1 MHDYLKPWTLNA
13 LSQYWVETHIELASI
28 WWKITDWCDGAKCIA
43 ASRITCFSNCILT
56 CWRHSWTRSRF
67 WIAIEVPFWIVLP
80 LRNRVCSWVHTAPTM
95 EEETFQLL
103 TSIRWGDHRE
113 DVRLPL
119 RKVLRMLRTIQE
131 VGRKLDFGVDSS
143 HIFVVS
149 MSMSKSRRTT
159 QLPTGRLQSEG
170 YDSSQFVHQQSG
182 RSNHKYQP
190 EGSCL
195 SVPTTDCRKVLS
207 KWPSWKSRCSS
218 PTLLCSQWVAAP
230 KEVRERVMF
239 LTINQQ
245 VTPVISLALSAP
257 FRWVEYQDSQTPQDG
272 SLLVLLV
279 VEAALGCQGRRHTKG
294 ALCNSELFSNVYCKE
309 GLSPAHATY
318 LWRLHRLVFSPCSWR
333 TLRTIWTYA
342 WSFLWCW

>member
-1 MHDYLKPWTLNA
+1 MTLVSTVAIFSWYRCRCRRVKEPPNCPQEDYNQRGMTV
-13 LSQYWVETHIELASI
+13 LSLFTSKVVAVTTNTS
-28 WWKITDWCDGAKCIA
+28 
-43 ASRITCFSNCILT
+43 
-56 CWRHSWTRSRF
+56 
-67 WIAIEVPFWIVLP
+67 P
-80 LRNRVCSWVHTAPTM
+80 RVAVSLSPPPT
-95 EEETFQLL
+95 
-103 TSIRWGDHRE
+103 
-113 DVRLPL
+113 
-119 RKVLRMLRTIQE
+119 
-131 VGRKLDFGVDSS
+131 VGRSCQSD
-143 HIFVVS
+143 
-149 MSMSKSRRTT
+149 
-159 QLPTGRLQSEG
+159 LPGR
-170 YDSSQFVHQQSG
+170 
-182 RSNHKYQP
+182 
-190 EGSCL
+190 
-195 SVPTTDCRKVLS
+195 
-207 KWPSWKSRCSS
+207 KSRCSS

-342 WSFLWCW
+342 WSFLWC